1 LSRDANRQAAEIV
14 IQKPESQ
21 INDPSQ
27 GSVSVAA
34 NGRQDISIAGEILR
48 KLTHI
53 GAISIPIIY
62 YINGKQVILIL
73 LAGGVTISLLVDLLR
88 FFGHGRSKDFIYR
101 HVGLM
106 IRPHEKTNF
115 TGATYILASS
125 ILTILIFD
133 KPIAILAIGFIVVG
147 DTAGA
152 IVGRLWGRNRY
163 RNKTVEGSASFFVA
177 CCLVAMLVSGIPLW
191 VKILGAFIA
200 TIVEALTIYVDD
212 NLTVPLISGMLMQVI
227 VNQLAVL

>member
-1 LSRDANRQAAEIV
+1 M
-14 IQKPESQ
+14 
-21 INDPSQ
+21 
-27 GSVSVAA
+27 
-34 NGRQDISIAGEILR
+34 
-48 KLTHI
+48 
-53 GAISIPIIY
+53 
-62 YINGKQVILIL
+62 
-73 LAGGVTISLLVDLLR
+73 LADLLR
-88 FFGHGRSKDFIYR
+88 FFGHDKSKGFIYR
-101 HVGLM
+101 HFGLI

-133 KPIAILAIGFIVVG
+133 KPVAILAIAFIVVG

-177 CCLVAMLVSGIPLW
+177 CCLVALLVSGIPLW
-191 VKILGAFIA
+191 VKILGALIA
-200 TIVEALTIYVDD
+200 TIVEAFTIYVDD
-212 NLTVPLISGMLMQVI
+212 NLTVPLISGALMQII